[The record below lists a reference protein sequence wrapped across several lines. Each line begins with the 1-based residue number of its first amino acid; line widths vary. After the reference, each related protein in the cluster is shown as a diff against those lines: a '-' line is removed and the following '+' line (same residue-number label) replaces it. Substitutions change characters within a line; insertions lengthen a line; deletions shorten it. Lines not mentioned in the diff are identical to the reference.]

1 MKKLILILLLISSVF
16 ADADY
21 KQAFKLYQSQ
31 KYKQAM
37 PLFKSSKNPMSLFYI
52 GAMFEKGFGVK
63 KNLETAKKYYKY
75 ATNKFGIKEARH
87 NYAHI
92 LFLQKKYKE
101 AYKEF
106 LKNDDYF
113 LSQYFLGKML
123 YYGISVE
130 KNEGDALYYLSMSS
144 EKNYDLSIILLAK
157 IYLYDKNEPKKA
169 KKLLEKLV
177 TGKNMFDRNLVNT
190 YYLYAKALNKDSET
204 QKQALYIF
212 KKLCDNKKTSVSLEA
227 CVDYNFNEYIDNED
241 TESINKLIKYANT
254 NNVYAITTL
263 LQVYFFEENCEDS
276 KKILDKLEY
285 IMKNRK
291 DYIFNASALNSYTT
305 KYQEI
310 CE

>member
-21 KQAFKLYQSQ
+21 IQAFKLYQSS

-37 PLFKSSKNPMSLFYI
+37 PLFKSSKDPMSLFYL

-75 ATNKFGIKEARH
+75 AANKYGIKEAKH
-87 NYAHI
+87 NYAHV

-113 LSQYFLGKML
+113 MSQYFLGKML
-123 YYGISVE
+123 YYGMSVE
-130 KNEGDALYYLSMSS
+130 RNESDALYYLSMSS

-169 KKLLEKLV
+169 KRLLEKLV
-177 TGKNMFDRNLVNT
+177 TGKNMFDRNLANT
-190 YYLYAKALNKDSET
+190 YYLYAKALNRDSET
-204 QKQALYIF
+204 QEQALYIF
-212 KKLCDNKKTSVSLEA
+212 KKLCDNKKTSVSLQA
-227 CVDYNFNEYIDNED
+227 CVDYNFNKYIDNED
-241 TESINKLIKYANT
+241 TESINQLIKYANT

-263 LQVYFFEENCEDS
+263 LQVYFLEENCEDS
-276 KKILDKLEY
+276 KELLDRLEY

-291 DYIFNASALNSYTT
+291 DYIFNASALNIYTT